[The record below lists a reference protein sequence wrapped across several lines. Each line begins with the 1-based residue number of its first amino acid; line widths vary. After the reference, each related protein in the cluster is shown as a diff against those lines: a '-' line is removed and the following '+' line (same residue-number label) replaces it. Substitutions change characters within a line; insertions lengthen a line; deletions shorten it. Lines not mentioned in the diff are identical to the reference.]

1 MPDQNGRTRLNVFS
15 PVESGKEPKRTFWL
29 RVGNAYVNRDGSI
42 NVYLDAFPMNGRLQ
56 LREPDEKE
64 PTADTATPGKA

>member
-15 PVESGKEPKRTFWL
+15 PVESSKEPKRTFWL

-42 NVYLDAFPMNGRLQ
+42 NVYLDAMPMNGRLQ
-56 LREPDEKE
+56 LRESNEKE
-64 PTADTATPGKA
+64 VVIEAPTPGKA